1 MSAWPLSILEA
12 AVIRTPSQ
20 RVAFVAAEDAL
31 FAADGAAARYR
42 DALEAEVFPGVDVV
56 LYATDTTGGIRL
68 DGTPE
73 TLASLAGV
81 DLAGLRWHRYDLR
94 RPA

>member
-1 MSAWPLSILEA
+1 MGAWPLSILEA

-20 RVAFVAAEDAL
+20 RVALVAAEDTL
-31 FAADGAAARYR
+31 FAADGEAARYR
-42 DALEAEVFPGVDVV
+42 DALAAEVFPGVEVV

-68 DGTPE
+68 DGSPE
-73 TLASLAGV
+73 TVALLEGL